1 MRADPSVKGFLIMR
15 TKSRQIQMFRINE
28 RKIKNV
34 SQNLPSVK
42 SCSRLFNLLYPF
54 GYYRA
59 SMQFSHG

>member
-1 MRADPSVKGFLIMR
+1 MRADPSVKGFLIMS

-34 SQNLPSVK
+34 SQNLPNVK

-54 GYYRA
+54 GY
-59 SMQFSHG
+59 